1 MIEHRGREYE
11 VIQSS
16 RKTFSIILDRN
27 GRFIIRCPHDT
38 TEQELH
44 TLLDQKL
51 EWIERKSIEWEEIE
65 NNRNDQDDLLSIK
78 YLGRR
83 WSLQESQN
91 VDAIT
96 FVNGQI
102 HVPNGYLQLRKEE
115 RKKQIRAFFTKR
127 GYLKIPSMVK
137 KSAVGLGVEIPK
149 TQVLDLGFRWGSCS
163 QNKTVNFH
171 WKCMTLPSNIV
182 QYIVSHEV
190 AHLIVPDHSKR
201 FWRVLEKASPDFE
214 AHEKWLKDKGI
225 NFDLY

>member
-1 MIEHRGREYE
+1 
-11 VIQSS
+11 
-16 RKTFSIILDRN
+16 
-27 GRFIIRCPHDT
+27 
-38 TEQELH
+38 
-44 TLLDQKL
+44 
-51 EWIERKSIEWEEIE
+51 
-65 NNRNDQDDLLSIK
+65 LLSIK

-96 FVNGQI
+96 FVNGHIQ
-102 HVPNGYLQLRKEE
+102 
-115 RKKQIRAFFTKR
+115 
-127 GYLKIPSMVK
+127 
-137 KSAVGLGVEIPK
+137 SAVDLGVEIPK
-149 TQVLDLGFRWGSCS
+149 TQVLDLDFRWGSCS
-163 QNKTVNFH
+163 QNMTVNFH

>member
-1 MIEHRGREYE
+1 MIDHRGREYE
-11 VIQSS
+11 VIHSS
-16 RKTFSIILDRN
+16 RKSISIILDRN
-27 GRFIIRCPHDT
+27 GQFKIRCPYDT
-38 TEQELH
+38 TEQALR

-51 EWIERKSIEWEEIE
+51 EWIEKKSIEWKDIE
-65 NNRNDQDDLLSIK
+65 KNRSDQDDLLSIK
-78 YLGRR
+78 YFGRR
-83 WSLQESQN
+83 WMLHESKIE
-91 VDAIT
+91 DEIT

-102 HVPNGYLQLRKEE
+102 HVPAGYFNLGEGE

-137 KSAVGLGVEIPK
+137 KSAVDLGVEIPK